1 MRQNPPPAPEIA
13 RALLLPAAF
22 RTAYIWEF
30 VQRAP
35 AVRYEFVILLME
47 ESPEMK
53 RFLAILLTFAFVFS
67 TLATADEGM
76 WLYNA
81 PPKDKI
87 KAKYG
92 FELTQVW
99 LDHVRLS
106 SVRFNNGGSGSFVSP
121 DGLTFTNH
129 HVGAGCV
136 QQLSTEGH
144 DYIKTGFYAKTQAE
158 EAKCPNLELNQLVGI
173 EDVTDKVNA
182 GVKPEMSAAEAGQAQ
197 RASMSQVEKNCATS
211 TGLRCDVVIFYSG
224 QVYNLY
230 KYKKYTDVRLV
241 FAPEFDIAFF
251 GGDPDNFTYPRYDL
265 DITFFRVYENDKPAH
280 LDNYLKWSPTGVR
293 DNELIFVSGHPGNT
307 GRLLTMAQLDFLRE
321 VQYPMTLKLIA
332 RRVALLQDFSKHSEE
347 NARIAKEDIF
357 GLQNSQK
364 AIAGYQSGLLD
375 KAIMDQKAADEGKL
389 HASFKAD
396 PQNAGAPDPWEEIA
410 QAIKTQQTIYLN
422 LSYLERMRGFSSRL
436 AQTARIL
443 VRAAAEKPRPNPDR
457 LREFRD
463 SALPSLEQQLFST
476 EPIYKNL
483 DTTLLADSLSE
494 MQDALGQVNPD
505 VQRVLQGKSPA
516 DAAKELISNTKLDDV
531 AVRKHLYE
539 GGQAAIDASTDPLI
553 VAMRAIDPDA
563 RAARKEFEDKVD
575 SVVRRDGTAIAKARF
590 AQSGF
595 TQPPDATFTLRL
607 SYGAVKGYQ
616 ENGKAIPF
624 ATNVGG
630 AYEHAAEHGSQPP
643 YNLPESWIKSK
654 DKLDLNT
661 PLNFVSTADIIGGNS
676 GSPTV
681 NKKGEV
687 VGIIFDSNIESLPW
701 NFAYSDLQGRAVSVD
716 SRGIQEAL
724 RKVYGATTLADE
736 LMGTKAE
743 GAKAGK

>member
-1 MRQNPPPAPEIA
+1 MEKPPA
-13 RALLLPAAF
+13 
-22 RTAYIWEF
+22 
-30 VQRAP
+30 
-35 AVRYEFVILLME
+35 
-47 ESPEMK
+47 MK
-53 RFLAILLTFAFVFS
+53 RFFAVLLSVAFIFS

-92 FELTQVW
+92 FELTQAW

-106 SVRFNNGGSGSFVSP
+106 SVRFNNGGSGSFVSA

-144 DYIKTGFYAKTQAE
+144 DYIKTGFYAKTQAD

-182 GVKPEMSAAEAGQAQ
+182 GVKAEMSAADASQTQ
-197 RASMSQVEKNCATS
+197 RAAMSQVEKDCTTA
-211 TGLRCDVVIFYSG
+211 TGLRCDVVTFYSG

-241 FAPEFDIAFF
+241 FAPEFGIAFF

-280 LDNYLKWSPTGVR
+280 LDNYLQWSQTGVKEG
-293 DNELIFVSGHPGNT
+293 DLIFVSGHPGNT
-307 GRLLTMAQLDFLRE
+307 GRMLTMAQLEFLRD
-321 VQYPMTLKLIA
+321 VQYPMNLKLFQ
-332 RRVALLQDFSKHSEE
+332 RRIALLQEFSKQSEE
-347 NARIAKEDIF
+347 NARIANEDIF

-364 AIAGYQSGLLD
+364 AITGYQSGLLD
-375 KAIMDQKAADEGKL
+375 KVIMDAKAADESRL
-389 HASFKAD
+389 RASFKPDPKNAAAAD
-396 PQNAGAPDPWEEIA
+396 PWDEIA
-410 QAIKTQQTIYLN
+410 QAIKVQQSIYPN
-422 LSYLERMRGFSSRL
+422 LTYLERQRGFNSHL
-436 AQTARIL
+436 AQLARVL
-443 VRAAAEKPRPNPDR
+443 VRAAAEKPKPNQER
-457 LREFRD
+457 MREFRD
-463 SALPSLEQQLFST
+463 SNLPSFEQQLFST

-483 DTTLLADSLSE
+483 EIALLADSLSE
-494 MQDALGQVNPD
+494 MQDALGKDNPD
-505 VQRVLQGKSPA
+505 VQKVLQGKTPA
-516 DAAKELISNTKLDDV
+516 EAAKDYITNTKLEDV
-531 AVRKHLYE
+531 AVRKQLYG

-553 VAMRAIDPDA
+553 VVMRAIDPDA
-563 RAARKEFEDKVD
+563 RAARKQFEDKVD
-575 SVVRRDGTAIAKARF
+575 AVVRRDGTIVAKARF

-595 TQPPDATFTLRL
+595 AQPPDATFTLRL

-616 ENGKAIPF
+616 ENGKPIPF
-624 ATNVGG
+624 ATNMGG
-630 AYEHAAEHGSQPP
+630 AYEHAAEHNSQPP
-643 YNLPESWIKSK
+643 YNLPESWMKSK
-654 DKLDLNT
+654 PNLDLKT
-661 PLNFVSTADIIGGNS
+661 PLNFVATPDIIGGNS

-687 VGIIFDSNIESLPW
+687 VGIIFDGNIESLPW
-701 NFAYSDLQGRAVSVD
+701 NFAFSDVQGRSVSVD

-724 RKVYGATTLADE
+724 RKIYGATALADE
-736 LMGTKAE
+736 LMGTKAT

>member
-1 MRQNPPPAPEIA
+1 
-13 RALLLPAAF
+13 
-22 RTAYIWEF
+22 
-30 VQRAP
+30 
-35 AVRYEFVILLME
+35 ME
-47 ESPEMK
+47 ESPAMK
-53 RFLAILLTFAFVFS
+53 RFFAVMLAFAFIFS
-67 TLATADEGM
+67 PLATADEGM

-92 FELTQVW
+92 FELTQAW

-182 GVKPEMSAAEAGQAQ
+182 GVKPEMSAADANQAQ
-197 RASMSQVEKNCATS
+197 RANMSQVEKDCSTA
-211 TGLRCDVVIFYSG
+211 TGLRCDVVTFYSG

-241 FAPEFDIAFF
+241 FAPEFGIAFF

-280 LDNYLKWSPTGVR
+280 LDNYLQWSQTGVKEG
-293 DNELIFVSGHPGNT
+293 DLIFVSGHPGNT
-307 GRLLTMAQLDFLRE
+307 GRMLTMAQLEFLRD
-321 VQYPMTLKLIA
+321 VQYPMNLKLFQ
-332 RRVALLQDFSKHSEE
+332 RRIALLQEFSKQSEE
-347 NARIAKEDIF
+347 NARIANEDIF

-364 AIAGYQSGLLD
+364 AITGYQSGLLD
-375 KAIMDQKAADEGKL
+375 KAIMDAKAADETKL
-389 HASFKAD
+389 RASFKAD
-396 PQNAGAPDPWEEIA
+396 PKNAGAGDPWDEIA
-410 QAIKTQQTIYLN
+410 QAIKVQQSIYPN
-422 LSYLERMRGFSSRL
+422 LTYLERQRGFNSHL
-436 AQTARIL
+436 AQLARVL
-443 VRAAAEKPRPNPDR
+443 VRTAAEKPKPNQER
-457 LREFRD
+457 MREFRD
-463 SALPSLEQQLFST
+463 SNLPSFEQQLFST

-483 DTTLLADSLSE
+483 EIALLADSLSE
-494 MQDALGQVNPD
+494 MQDALGKDNPD
-505 VQRVLQGKSPA
+505 VQKVLQGKTPA
-516 DAAKELISNTKLDDV
+516 EAAKDYITNTKLEDV
-531 AVRKHLYE
+531 AVRKQLYG

-553 VAMRAIDPDA
+553 VVMRTIDPDA
-563 RAARKEFEDKVD
+563 RAARKQFEDKVD
-575 SVVRRDGTAIAKARF
+575 AVVRRDGTIVAKARF

-595 TQPPDATFTLRL
+595 AQPPDATFTLRL

-616 ENGKAIPF
+616 ENGKPIPF
-624 ATNVGG
+624 ATNMGG
-630 AYEHAAEHGSQPP
+630 AYEHAAEHNSQPP
-643 YNLPESWIKSK
+643 YNLPESWMKAK
-654 DKLDLNT
+654 PNLDLKT
-661 PLNFVSTADIIGGNS
+661 PLNFVATPDIIGGNS

-687 VGIIFDSNIESLPW
+687 VGIIFDGNIESLPW
-701 NFAYSDLQGRAVSVD
+701 NFAFSDVQGRSVSVD

-724 RKVYGATTLADE
+724 RKIYGATALADE
-736 LMGTKAE
+736 LMGTKAA